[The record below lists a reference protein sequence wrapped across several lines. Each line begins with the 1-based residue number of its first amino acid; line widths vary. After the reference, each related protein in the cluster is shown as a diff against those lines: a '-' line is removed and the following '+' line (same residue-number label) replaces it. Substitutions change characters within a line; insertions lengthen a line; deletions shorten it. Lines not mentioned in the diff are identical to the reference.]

1 MNNLYDELQQKTKQL
16 DSSVKLLRQNGSLYA
31 QAEHDYKIKIAEVVF
46 RMKDDKVPA
55 TLINLVVYGDKEV
68 ARLRLDRDI
77 KEVTYNANMEA
88 INSLK
93 LQLRLIE
100 SQLQREWGN
109 TNGTGN

>member
-1 MNNLYDELQQKTKQL
+1 MNLYEELQQKIKQL
-16 DSSVKLLRQNGSLYA
+16 DTSVRLLRTNGTAFA
-31 QAEHDYKIKIAEVVF
+31 QAEHDYKMKIAEVVF
-46 RMKDDKVPA
+46 RMKDDGTPA

-77 KEVTYNANMEA
+77 KEVIYNANTES

-100 SQLQREWGN
+100 SQLQREWSN
-109 TNGTGN
+109 EK